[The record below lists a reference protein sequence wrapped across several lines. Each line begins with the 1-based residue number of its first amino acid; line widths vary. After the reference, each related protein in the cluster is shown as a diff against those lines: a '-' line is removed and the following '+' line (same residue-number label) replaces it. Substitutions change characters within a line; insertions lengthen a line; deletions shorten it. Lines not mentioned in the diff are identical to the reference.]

1 MTTTERGLPDG
12 EERQA
17 AREDGGLGRRDV
29 WPLGAVGFIL
39 AVTVVWW
46 ALAFWSVP
54 GAPEW
59 LERTRAVCFDL
70 TDTGLPDGKGW
81 LLLLGQPP
89 TMLAMVLVG
98 WGPRVRESF
107 GRLLASAGGR
117 LAVLGVVT
125 ALLAG
130 ASLVTGRV
138 LDARA
143 PATAWNVDEAA
154 PETYPRL
161 DRTWPEGEGLVDQE
175 GAPFALASL
184 EGRPA
189 LATFAFGHCATLC
202 PAVVHQARA
211 ARAELGGD
219 WAVVVFTLDPWR
231 DTPGRLPTLVEQFD
245 LDPGRDFLVG
255 GAVEDVNAVL
265 DAWGIPR
272 ERDERTGDVTH
283 PGLIYVVGSDG
294 TIVYGSSGG
303 VRQLVSLA
311 ERVE

>member
-1 MTTTERGLPDG
+1 MTEDRGP
-12 EERQA
+12 
-17 AREDGGLGRRDV
+17 GRRDV

-39 AVTVVWW
+39 AVTVAWW
-46 ALAFWSVP
+46 TLAFWSVP

-59 LERTRAVCFDL
+59 LERTRAVCFNL
-70 TDTGLPDGKGW
+70 TDSGLPDGKGW

-89 TMLAMVLVG
+89 TMLAMLLVG

-107 GRLLASAGGR
+107 GRLLASGGGR
-117 LAVLGVVT
+117 LAVLGVAM

-138 LDARA
+138 VDARQA
-143 PATAWNVDEAA
+143 QAAWSADAAWNVDEPA

-161 DRTWPEGEGLVDQE
+161 DRTWPPGEGLVDQE

-184 EGRPA
+184 EGRRA
-189 LATFAFGHCATLC
+189 LVTFAFGHCATLC

-211 ARAELGGD
+211 ARLELD
-219 WAVVVFTLDPWR
+219 EEWAVVVFTLDPWR
-231 DTPGRLPTLVEQFD
+231 DTPGRLPALVEQFE

-255 GAVEDVNAVL
+255 GRVDDVNAAL

-272 ERDERTGDVTH
+272 ERDEKTGDVTH
-283 PGLIYVVGSDG
+283 PGLIYLVDSHG
-294 TIVYGSSGG
+294 TVAYGSSGG

-311 ERVE
+311 QRVE